1 MREVKGNNRQLR
13 ERFLAVEEI
22 PHMSSRTDGFTIGVE
37 EEYLIVDPITRAFR
51 TDALPLLGRARHTLG
66 EQVQPE
72 AQLSQLE
79 IATSVCATLTDVRR
93 ELLHLRRE
101 VLAAA
106 SEVGV
111 HIAAAATHPFSHW
124 KADKTTPK
132 ERYQALLRDYQQ
144 LTREQGIQGCHIH
157 VGLQDREIGVQVMN
171 HVRPWLAVLLAL
183 SANSPFWLSEETGY
197 ASYRTEIWSRW
208 PLSGPPQAF
217 DSLAQYHAVV
227 QSLIATKSI
236 DDATKIY
243 WDVRLSERFKTIEF
257 RVSDVCMTV
266 GEAVMLA
273 GLTRALVRTCWKHVI
288 GQVPVPS
295 VRQELLRTSHW
306 RAARYGL
313 EEELID
319 TLAEE
324 AVPARELIGRL
335 LSFVRPALEEEG
347 DWSVVCAQVEQVLQ
361 HGNGAT
367 RQRQVYQRTGHLE
380 EVVDY
385 IVAQTAQGVA
395 LS

>member
-1 MREVKGNNRQLR
+1 
-13 ERFLAVEEI
+13 
-22 PHMSSRTDGFTIGVE
+22 MSSRTDGFTIGVE
-37 EEYLIVDPITRAFR
+37 EEYLILDPVTRGFR
-51 TDALPLLGRARHTLG
+51 ADALSLLDRARHTLG

-72 AQLSQLE
+72 VQLSQIE
-79 IATSVCATLTDVRR
+79 TSTSVCSTLTDVRR
-93 ELLHLRRE
+93 ELLHLRQE

-106 SEVGV
+106 SQVGV
-111 HIAAAATHPFSHW
+111 HIAAAATHPFTHW
-124 KADKTTPK
+124 KAQQTTPK

-157 VGLQDREIGVQVMN
+157 IGLQDRETGVQVMN
-171 HVRPWLAVLLAL
+171 RVRPWLSVLLAL
-183 SANSPFWLSEETGY
+183 AANSPFWLGEETGY
-197 ASYRTEIWSRW
+197 ASYRTEIWTRW
-208 PLSGPPQAF
+208 PTAGPPQAF
-217 DSLAQYHAVV
+217 DSLDQYHAVV
-227 QSLIATKSI
+227 QSLIATKSV

-243 WDVRLSERFKTIEF
+243 WDVRLSERFNTIEF
-257 RVSDVCMTV
+257 RVTDVCMTV
-266 GEAVMLA
+266 DEAVMIA
-273 GLTRALVRTCWKHVI
+273 GLTRALVRTCFQHVMRN
-288 GQVPVPS
+288 VPAPT

-319 TLAEE
+319 TLAEQ

-347 DWSVVCAQVEQVLQ
+347 DWSVVSSQVEQVLQ
-361 HGNGAT
+361 RGNGAT
-367 RQRQVYQRTGHLE
+367 RQRQVYQRTGRME

-385 IVAQTAQGVA
+385 IVAETAQGVA